1 MPEKLFECLSRM
13 DDDAVVNI
21 CYKDRTIRNTDTFRE
36 MKVSDIN
43 DILGHDILE
52 IQKFFDPIDDKY
64 IIFVVIDK

>member
-21 CYKDRTIRNTDTFRE
+21 CYKDRTIRITDTFRE

-43 DILGHDILE
+43 DILGHDVLE
-52 IQKFFDPIDDKY
+52 VQKFFDPIDNKF
-64 IIFVVIDK
+64 IFYLIIDK